1 MFDALEVSL
10 TVMDL
15 LAGIE
20 AKLRMRRKSLADQ
33 VGRAAESISLNL
45 SEGRKRVG
53 LDRLDIFRRA
63 EGSAGELTAALRIAR
78 SRGYI
83 TTGDFAAVDA
93 ELDRVRAMLYRLT
106 HPKE

>member
-20 AKLRMRRKSLADQ
+20 AKLRMRRKTLADQ

-53 LDRLDIFRRA
+53 LDRLDILRRA
-63 EGSAGELTAALRIAR
+63 EGSAAELTAALRIAR

-83 TTGDFAAVDA
+83 TGDDYASVDA
-93 ELDRVRAMLYRLT
+93 QLDRVRAMLYRLT
-106 HPKE
+106 HPRN